1 MKFLAAI
8 FLLCSLAVKGQQ
20 YYPIKNMLGVNV
32 HNWDLSAHPDEANS
46 ATKTAAL
53 RDAIINTGFSWL
65 RLYADS
71 WAYKSDD
78 NTTYKFNPQG
88 NGYLTDD
95 AIISLKKRN
104 PNLKVNLCYQN
115 APKNIQKEWT
125 QKNTQYRHPNTDQYN
140 PSTWSELAHDMAVI
154 AARGGSNSNVPD
166 YPVYVSPNWW
176 EPKQIML
183 KGAGLYDQIEGGNEY
198 DNNWSND
205 EPLTQYA
212 ALWNTVYDSVKKV
225 DPNILVSTTGVMTED
240 PKILTDAIAAGGRF
254 DKYQFHCYPW
264 GWSKDIAS
272 ALPPE
277 MNMIPAA
284 KKVVAVSNGIP
295 CVIGEW
301 GYDLNEQSWIG
312 VTPFSNYTGEEIR
325 SYWITRSLLGFARVG
340 IESAFYYRIYQDYGL
355 LNDSNST
362 AFETSSLFIKDDQ
375 GNITRRLSGDVYNQL
390 SGFGDYV
397 FDAPIVENDS
407 VIVYRFKNGSKY
419 LYTGWTIEKVSLV
432 NKWNSNR
439 ASFTERKS
447 NYTFPTGVNVTLTSK
462 PVFVAVQSPLPI
474 KLVSFTAQK
483 INQAVVLKWIVQD
496 ADKIEVE
503 RSTDGITWTNLGE
516 GIFNKLVDMHP
527 LPGKNYYRLKMYE
540 GEGFSY
546 SPIRTVDFKKQIRAV
561 YVIDA
566 LGRIV
571 HEEKTDK
578 SLVEME
584 HQLKLA
590 RGVYLLRSENE
601 TRKFIKQ

>member
-1 MKFLAAI
+1 
-8 FLLCSLAVKGQQ
+8 
-20 YYPIKNMLGVNV
+20 
-32 HNWDLSAHPDEANS
+32 
-46 ATKTAAL
+46 
-53 RDAIINTGFSWL
+53 
-65 RLYADS
+65 
-71 WAYKSDD
+71 
-78 NTTYKFNPQG
+78 
-88 NGYLTDD
+88 
-95 AIISLKKRN
+95 
-104 PNLKVNLCYQN
+104 
-115 APKNIQKEWT
+115 
-125 QKNTQYRHPNTDQYN
+125 
-140 PSTWSELAHDMAVI
+140 
-154 AARGGSNSNVPD
+154 
-166 YPVYVSPNWW
+166 
-176 EPKQIML
+176 ML

-212 ALWNTVYDSVKKV
+212 ALWKTVYDSVKKV

-240 PKILTDAIAAGGRF
+240 PKILTDALAAGGRF

-264 GWSKDIAS
+264 GWSRDIAS

-407 VIVYRFKNGSKY
+407 VIVYRFKNGSEY

-439 ASFTERKS
+439 ASFTERKI

-474 KLVSFTAQK
+474 KLISFTAQK
-483 INQAVVLKWIVQD
+483 INQAAVLKWIVED

-516 GIFNKLVDMHP
+516 GILNKLVDMHP

-546 SPIRTVDFKKQIRAV
+546 SPIRTVDFKKQIRTV
-561 YVIDA
+561 YVIDV
-566 LGRIV
+566 LGRV
-571 HEEKTDK
+571 VQEEKTDK
-578 SLVEME
+578 DLVEME

-590 RGVYLLRSENE
+590 RGVYLLRTENE
-601 TRKFIKQ
+601 TRKIIKQ